1 MPETPP
7 FNPFVPSGSMNTGLP
22 ENLVPNPPADI
33 PEAPEAGD
41 AMAALQDTPDE
52 QEIKDIVANLT
63 LDRPLPLYIPD
74 REKYSNLSF
83 HIINDD
89 VQELAEAMR
98 YHWKP
103 TTNPR
108 LLALF
113 EGKVA
118 GVSKEGKIRRPILM
132 ERDVRITWA
141 YDKLK
146 RQRLHDMY
154 AGLDPRNRQFNSK
167 YADTE
172 VTNNAG
178 ITKGQFSGAGWRIKV

>member
-7 FNPFVPSGSMNTGLP
+7 FSPFVPTGGLS
-22 ENLVPNPPADI
+22 ENLIPNPPADI

-41 AMAALQDTPDE
+41 AMASLPDTPEE
-52 QEIKDIVANLT
+52 QDIKDIIANLT
-63 LDRPLPLYIPD
+63 LERPLPLYIPE
-74 REKYSNLSF
+74 REKYADKSF

-89 VQELAEAMR
+89 PQELAEAMR
-98 YHWKP
+98 FHWKP

-113 EGKVA
+113 EGKVS
-118 GVSKEGKIRRPILM
+118 GVDKTGKIRRPMLM
-132 ERDVRITWA
+132 ERDIRITYA

-154 AGLDPRNRQFNSK
+154 QGLDPRTRQFNSK

-172 VTNNAG
+172 AVINAG
-178 ITKGQFSGAGWRIKV
+178 TTKGQFSGAGWKIKV